1 MNRNTHKNVT
11 VHLRIQQHH
20 QGILSYL
27 ESTTYKNS
35 QISGITTHE
44 IEIQV
49 LTCVSKL
56 VVEGRIVVQCEKR
69 VATLSPSKALSSASI
84 KTSREACLRAI
95 LWNSK
100 SPVNNSHTKIWLCLV
115 SKVTQV
121 MLKDFRLSVKSR
133 PEAFTQNAGEDNFY
147 YLQPGWLIIVKKR
160 HYMWLKHD
168 KNIINA
174 YWLDRWRISHRWK

>member
-1 MNRNTHKNVT
+1 MKIVCSFRYCAYCLLDNDVQVHFIMNRNTHKNVT
-11 VHLRIQQHH
+11 VRLRIQQHH

-69 VATLSPSKALSSASI
+69 VATLSQSKAL
-84 KTSREACLRAI
+84 
-95 LWNSK
+95 
-100 SPVNNSHTKIWLCLV
+100 
-115 SKVTQV
+115 
-121 MLKDFRLSVKSR
+121 
-133 PEAFTQNAGEDNFY
+133 
-147 YLQPGWLIIVKKR
+147 
-160 HYMWLKHD
+160 
-168 KNIINA
+168 
-174 YWLDRWRISHRWK
+174 